1 MAGHSTQD
9 AHGFGSDS
17 FLDVVTN
24 MVGILIVL
32 VMVVGVRIKHS
43 PAASETAPAPSVP
56 PEEIQRL
63 ESEAGALEQNVLSIE
78 NQIAHV
84 GATTQARYAE
94 RGTLAMLVEE
104 RERELAQARQSLD
117 QRKQTAF
124 DLGRAKSATKAEL
137 ARIENRLREAA
148 AAEKQKKRSVQ
159 IKNYPTPLSQTVLGE
174 EAHFQL
180 LGGRLTWVPLKEL
193 QDLCI
198 RDIRARL
205 QRLRDVSE
213 ISDTVGPIDGF
224 RATYTI
230 QREVLSPEEQML
242 VGSHASV
249 AINIDL
255 LPARDDLGETLEE
268 ALGPRSQ
275 FRARLVGLDPRKT
288 TVTLWTYPDCFGAY
302 ANIKEQLYKQGFT
315 VAARPMPAGLPISA
329 SNHGSHSQAQ

>member
-1 MAGHSTQD
+1 MSGHSTQD

-32 VMVVGVRIKHS
+32 VMVVGVRIKH
-43 PAASETAPAPSVP
+43 APATSASAAAPNVP
-56 PEEIQRL
+56 LDEIQRL
-63 ESEAGALEQNVLSIE
+63 ESEAEALEQNVLSIE
-78 NQIAHV
+78 NQIAQI

-117 QRKQTAF
+117 QKKQKAF
-124 DLGRAKSATKAEL
+124 DLRRAKSATEAEL
-137 ARIENRLREAA
+137 ASIENRLREAA
-148 AAEKQKKRSVQ
+148 AAEKRKKRSVQ
-159 IKNYPTPLSQTVLGE
+159 IKNYPTPLSETVLGE

-180 LGGRLTWVPLKEL
+180 LGGRLTWVPLKDL
-193 QDLCI
+193 QEVCL
-198 RDIRARL
+198 RDIKLRI

-213 ISDTVGPIDGF
+213 ISDTLGPIDGF
-224 RATYTI
+224 RATYTV
-230 QREVLSPEEQML
+230 QREDLSPEEQML
-242 VGSHASV
+242 AGNRASL
-249 AINIDL
+249 ALNIDL
-255 LPARDDLGETLEE
+255 VPVRDDLGETLEE

-275 FRARLVGLDPRKT
+275 FRARLASLNQRRT
-288 TVTLWTYPDCFGAY
+288 TITLWTYPDCFGAY
-302 ANIKEQLYKQGFT
+302 TTIKEQLYKLGFT

>member
-1 MAGHSTQD
+1 MSGHSTQD

-32 VMVVGVRIKHS
+32 VMVVGVRIKHA
-43 PAASETAPAPSVP
+43 PATSSAAAAPSVP
-56 PEEIQRL
+56 SDEIQRL
-63 ESEAGALEQNVLSIE
+63 ESEAEALEQNVLSIE

-84 GATTQARYAE
+84 GATTQARYEE
-94 RGTLAMLVEE
+94 RGTLAMLAEE
-104 RERELAQARQSLD
+104 RERELALARQSLD
-117 QRKQTAF
+117 QRKQKAF
-124 DLGRAKSATKAEL
+124 DLGRAKSATEAEL
-137 ARIENRLREAA
+137 ASIENRLREATD
-148 AAEKQKKRSVQ
+148 AEKRKKRSVQ

-180 LGGRLTWVPLKEL
+180 LGGRLTWVPLKDL
-193 QDLCI
+193 QDMCI
-198 RDIRARL
+198 RDIRARV

-230 QREVLSPEEQML
+230 QREELSPEEQML
-242 VGSHASV
+242 VGNHGSV

-255 LPARDDLGETLEE
+255 VPARDDLGETFEE

-275 FRARLVGLDPRKT
+275 FRARLANLSQRRT
-288 TVTLWTYPDCFGAY
+288 TVTLWTYPDSFSVY
-302 ANIKEQLYKQGFT
+302 ASIKEQLYKLGFT

>member
-1 MAGHSTQD
+1 MSGHSTQD

-32 VMVVGVRIKHS
+32 VMVVGVRIKHA
-43 PAASETAPAPSVP
+43 PATSSAAAAPSVP
-56 PEEIQRL
+56 SDEIQRL
-63 ESEAGALEQNVLSIE
+63 ESEAEALEQNVVSIE

-84 GATTQARYAE
+84 GATTQARYEE
-94 RGTLAMLVEE
+94 RGTLAMLAEE
-104 RERELAQARQSLD
+104 RERELANARQSLD
-117 QRKQTAF
+117 QRKQKAF
-124 DLGRAKSATKAEL
+124 DLGRAKSAAEAEL
-137 ARIENRLREAA
+137 ANIENRLREAA
-148 AAEKQKKRSVQ
+148 DAEKRKKRSVQ

-180 LGGRLTWVPLKEL
+180 LGGRLTWVPLKDL
-193 QDLCI
+193 QDMCI
-198 RDIRARL
+198 RDIRARV

-230 QREVLSPEEQML
+230 QREELSPEEQML
-242 VGSHASV
+242 VGNHGSV

-255 LPARDDLGETLEE
+255 VPARDDLGETLEE
-268 ALGPRSQ
+268 AFGRRSQ
-275 FRARLVGLDPRKT
+275 FRARLASLSQRRT
-288 TVTLWTYPDCFGAY
+288 TVTLWIYPDSFGAY
-302 ANIKEQLYKQGFT
+302 ASIKEQLYKLGFT